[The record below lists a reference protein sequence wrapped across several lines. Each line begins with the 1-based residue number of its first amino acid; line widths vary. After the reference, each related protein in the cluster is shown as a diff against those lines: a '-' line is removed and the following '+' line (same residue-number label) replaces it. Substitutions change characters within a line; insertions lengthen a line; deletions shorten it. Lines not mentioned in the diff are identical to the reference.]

1 MVCLFIY
8 LFIVIVSC
16 YVPVCLVQR
25 RLIKTIPWR
34 IQAVNIPTMI
44 LSTKIRKSIFF
55 IFTNSN
61 FYIRIVC
68 GCVRRSTTPQSTPED
83 KRASKEEEKPTP
95 SKKTPSPVANCWAYA
110 ELDLRFMLSFQ
121 FNPISGAAALLGID
135 NINATNNIHEQT
147 NKRISDISGYTAGSS
162 NSASTCSATNIK
174 PPKGVRFSEATMISS
189 SSGATESRMLQP
201 QPLLSK
207 RRLAYLREKYVNNEL
222 LYNIL
227 DFIDRGVA
235 QIPQQERHVLSRPVQ
250 VKRDSKR
257 LLPRDQKRVKLN
269 EIRQL
274 IPFERIV
281 FAKCSTY
288 SMKYYPGKAWALL
301 STGEYMIEFY
311 NGLLKHV
318 DKEFIFDEFEETST
332 EKKVMLLRYAHKTAI
347 PALVSEIFTE
357 NDEVFCKLITDEG
370 DLDRVHVSCLYLT
383 EAMVDEM
390 RTTRKRKL
398 ILPIKKAKRDYANAK
413 SSAEFDSSLRKRPK
427 RYISPS
433 SSEDTETQVESAPLI
448 AGCEPERIFYVPFI
462 DDKLKGKQL
471 VASVKEQ
478 TFLGPLTEG
487 NWFKGHAF
495 ILTCSQNCQ
504 SVPRHEATSEDENF
518 VFTDIP
524 YVYSHLES
532 QIKLA
537 GGIVFENYT
546 DIPNDLTRNLFLIAP
561 RPCLTARYIE
571 CMTYNV
577 KLICHEWVVRCAR
590 AKGIVPFQ
598 ELPLGW
604 SIEEKRFINSFER
617 LNSFPFLNLVVKIT
631 SQRRNNHFFEFWSR
645 LMQYCGAEVRP
656 KRRNKSDMDAIIIES
671 GYDCDQLPVAVTPIW
686 VIQSILHGEM
696 QHIFSRPEYELTLD

>member
-1 MVCLFIY
+1 M
-8 LFIVIVSC
+8 
-16 YVPVCLVQR
+16 
-25 RLIKTIPWR
+25 
-34 IQAVNIPTMI
+34 
-44 LSTKIRKSIFF
+44 
-55 IFTNSN
+55 
-61 FYIRIVC
+61 
-68 GCVRRSTTPQSTPED
+68 
-83 KRASKEEEKPTP
+83 EEKEPTP
-95 SKKTPSPVANCWAYA
+95 LKAAPRPVANSWAYA

-135 NINATNNIHEQT
+135 NINATNSNQEQT

-189 SSGATESRMLQP
+189 SSGATESRMFQP
-201 QPLLSK
+201 QSLLSK
-207 RRLAYLREKYVNNEL
+207 RRLAYLRKKYLNNEL

-227 DFIDRGVA
+227 DFIDRGVT
-235 QIPQQERHVLSRPVQ
+235 QIPQKDRHVLSKPVQ
-250 VKRDSKR
+250 MKRDSKR
-257 LLPRDQKRVKLN
+257 LLQSDQKRIKLKDV
-269 EIRQL
+269 EKL

-318 DKEFIFDEFEETST
+318 EKECIFDEFEDANT
-332 EKKVMLLRYAHKTAI
+332 EKKVMLLRYAHKSAI
-347 PALVSEIFTE
+347 PALILEIFTE
-357 NDEVFCKLITDEG
+357 DDEVFCKLVTDEG
-370 DLDRVHVSCLYLT
+370 DLDRVHLSCLYLT
-383 EAMVDEM
+383 EAMVEEM
-390 RTTRKRKL
+390 RNTRKRKL
-398 ILPIKKAKRDYANAK
+398 TLPIKKAKRDYTAAK
-413 SSAEFDSSLRKRPK
+413 SSGQFDASLRKRPK

-433 SSEDTETQVESAPLI
+433 SSDDSEMPGDSAPLI
-448 AGCEPERIFYVPFI
+448 TGCEPERIFYVPFI
-462 DDKLKGKQL
+462 DDKIKGKQL

-478 TFLGPLTEG
+478 TVLGPLAEG
-487 NWFKGHAF
+487 DWFKDHLF
-495 ILTCSQNCQ
+495 ILTCSQNSQ
-504 SVPRHEATSEDENF
+504 SVSRNETTSEDENF

-537 GGIVFENYT
+537 GGLVFENYT
-546 DIPNDLTRNLFLIAP
+546 DVPLDLTRDLFLIAP

-577 KLICHEWVVRCAR
+577 KLICHEWIVRCAK
-590 AKGIVPFQ
+590 AKAIVPFQ

-617 LNSFPFLNLVVKIT
+617 VNTFPFLNLVVKIT
-631 SQRRNNHFFEFWSR
+631 SQRHNNHFYEFWSR
-645 LMQYCGAEVRP
+645 LMQYCGADVRP
-656 KRRNKSDMDAIIIES
+656 KRRNKSEVEAVIIES
-671 GYDCDQLPVAVTPIW
+671 GYDCDELPTAVTPLW

-696 QHIFSRPEYELTLD
+696 QPIFSRPEYELTMD